1 MNRDPPGTPLMNI
14 NKQYRSNDERKYRMK
29 MQDSN
34 IESFSMDNDQL
45 MAYVYAHMGVTA
57 EARAVLKKLEAYDR
71 LALGRY
77 TLIQC
82 GAELELSEEER
93 KDAIRQGTKY
103 YELWN
108 KVGEMNYYAD

>member
-1 MNRDPPGTPLMNI
+1 
-14 NKQYRSNDERKYRMK
+14 MK
-29 MQDSN
+29 KEN

-45 MAYVYAHMGVTA
+45 MAYVYAHMGVTT

-77 TLIQC
+77 VLIQS
-82 GAELELSEEER
+82 GADLELSEEER
-93 KDAIRQGTKY
+93 KDAMRQGTEY